1 MDLGDFSSLLLQSV
15 PSPSITSVCILL
27 LIALQLGF
35 SRLRTDHVLA
45 LQFRVALVFTA
56 LGILVVLGTVLGID
70 LAGSLNGMGQAE
82 TPVAILLAF
91 TGVACLQRSYVVA
104 GWLVLVLV
112 SFEMQLIGA
121 VNFWHYVIDPITL
134 CCAFGFVIWQRQRLT
149 ELKVE
154 GTTVQRWA
162 LIVIAV
168 FLGYAVYLS
177 RSDPDA
183 FRHALV
189 VEDGFVEWMTAIVL
203 TVTMIVCFRR
213 VIALRQQRSLL
224 FRFVT
229 GLVGLCCLFGAGEE
243 ISWGQRIVGLES
255 PEFFQDNNA
264 QGEIGLHNLVVEID
278 GERVKL
284 NKLIFGTG
292 LALAML
298 IYLFVVTPLYRNNA
312 RVKGFFDAIAA
323 PMPQNYH
330 VIGYLAIVATVELL
344 IDHSKRGEMTEFA
357 GAMMFVLNVI
367 YPDNDE
373 LFESSQ

>member
-15 PSPSITSVCILL
+15 LSPSITSVCILL

-56 LGILVVLGTVLGID
+56 LGILVALGTVLGID
-70 LAGSLNGMGQAE
+70 LAGSLSGTGPAE
-82 TPVAILLAF
+82 TPVAILVAF

-121 VNFWHYVIDPITL
+121 VNFWHYVIDPIAL

-189 VEDGFVEWMTAIVL
+189 VEDGFVEWMTVIVL
-203 TVTMIVCFRR
+203 IVTMIVCFRR
-213 VIALRQQRSLL
+213 VIVLRQHRSLL
-224 FRFVT
+224 FLFVT
-229 GLVGLCCLFGAGEE
+229 GLVGLFCLFGAGEE

-278 GERVKL
+278 GKRVKL

-312 RVKGFFDAIAA
+312 RVKGFFDAIAV

-330 VIGYLAIVATVELL
+330 VIGYLAIVATAELL

-357 GAMMFVLNVI
+357 GAMMFALNVI

-373 LFESSQ
+373 LFASSQ